1 MKNNIKFY
9 FFLHSLCQRDVPGPG
24 HCPGAPP
31 PPLPP
36 QVVGEGE
43 LEQRRE
49 DEGCTGAHPDVNGLS
64 KRKEMNFKNR
74 PGGLCEAVGLY
85 LHLHV

>member
-1 MKNNIKFY
+1 MKSNIKFY
-9 FFLHSLCQRDVPGPG
+9 FIIFLCQRDVPGPG
-24 HCPGAPP
+24 HRPGAPP